1 MRLSFLEYCVTKTL
15 VMGLP
20 SITPSGQVLA
30 RCQRSRI
37 LDCISLEKKVY
48 ITWDVWNLSEE
59 LMKVWIGIF
68 HFYSRDEVAKF
79 YLYVG
84 GAYTYPFEMIMSI
97 TSLPKAIFSRIRVPM
112 CAYALIHMRYAS
124 TTCQGLHTRPH
135 NLSFSTASVS
145 HLSRSLTLLPPPSL
159 SLHLIPSFEFQYR
172 LF

>member
-1 MRLSFLEYCVTKTL
+1 M
-15 VMGLP
+15 
-20 SITPSGQVLA
+20 
-30 RCQRSRI
+30 
-37 LDCISLEKKVY
+37 
-48 ITWDVWNLSEE
+48 WNLSEE

-145 HLSRSLTLLPPPSL
+145 HLSRSLTLLPPLPL
-159 SLHLIPSFEFQYR
+159 SSSHPLLRISVQILLNWFSFDYFSIVFPCLKVKFTLKELSDVVTCQEKR
-172 LF
+172 VRVT